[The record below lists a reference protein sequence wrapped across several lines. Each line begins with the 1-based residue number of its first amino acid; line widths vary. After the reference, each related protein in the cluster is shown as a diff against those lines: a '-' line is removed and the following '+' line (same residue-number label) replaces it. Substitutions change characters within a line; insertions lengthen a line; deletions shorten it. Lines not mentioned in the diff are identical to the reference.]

1 MKELILSLI
10 KKYRKYVIIGGSGL
24 GLLIIGLLSWTFIF
38 SKFQIFDKQERLFTK
53 AAIRYYEYHKQALPR
68 DGESRDITLQDLY
81 DKELINDIYVPKTK
95 KTCDVNSWVRVYKD
109 KDGEYKYLTYLKC
122 GRFSSHID
130 HEGPKIT
137 LNGDAVSYIPY
148 NTEYQEQGVKEV
160 IDNKDKKIDIAKVV
174 IDSSLVNTKK
184 LGTYNVTYTVKDSK
198 YNKTIVTRQVI
209 VSKGF
214 SDTVKANTSAD
225 GYYKGISNNYVLF
238 SGMLFRI
245 VKVNEDNSVKLILDQ
260 PVNNMRANYED
271 YKLSGINTWL
281 NNVFYNSLV
290 SNNYLVK
297 STYCVG
303 DIKSLGDYSDYCSK
317 TIKAN
322 VGLLDVDEYKN
333 TFEGNTS
340 SILSTSFMLG
350 HLIGDKYADAT
361 FSDYNSDGTANT
373 ILAPIRPVITV
384 SSGLNILSGDGSYDK
399 PYKLNDYSYAK
410 KASKLNSRIIGEY
423 FTYSGLNFR
432 IIGYDGENVRAIMA
446 SGWTV
451 KPNNNQLYISYNKAV
466 NATFDLKNENNP
478 AYIINNEYLDYID
491 TKSIVDTTYLI
502 PTNDSKLTY
511 NKYKTKKVTAK
522 IVLPT
527 TYELFSN
534 VGSEGYM
541 YTYIDKSTTDQLL
554 FMANSSTGKVF
565 EISKDDFEEYAIKA
579 VITVKGNLRIES
591 GKGTKIS
598 PYKLR

>member
-10 KKYRKYVIIGGSGL
+10 KKYKKYVIIGGSGL
-24 GLLIIGLLSWTFIF
+24 LFLIIGLLSWTLVF
-38 SKFQIFDKQERLFTK
+38 SKYQIFYKNEKTFTN
-53 AAIRYYEYHKQALPR
+53 AAKRYYEYHKQALPR
-68 DGESRDITLQDLY
+68 DNESKDITLQDLY
-81 DKELINDIYVPKTK
+81 DKGLIDDLYVPKSN

-109 KDGEYKYLTYLKC
+109 EDGEYKYLTYLKC

-130 HEGPKIT
+130 HEGPKIV
-137 LNGDAVSYIPY
+137 LNGDEISYIPI
-148 NTEYQEQGVKEV
+148 NNEYQEQGVKE
-160 IDNKDKKIDIAKVV
+160 ITDNKDKKIDISKVV

-184 LGTYNVTYTVKDSK
+184 IGTYNVTYTIKDSK
-198 YNKTIVTRQVI
+198 YNKTVVTRQVI

-214 SDTVKANTSAD
+214 SETVKNNVNTL
-225 GYYKGISNNYVLF
+225 GYYTGKAKNYVLF
-238 SGMLFRI
+238 SGMLWRI
-245 VKVNEDNSVKLILDQ
+245 VKINEDNTVKLILDQ
-260 PVNNMRANYED
+260 PVNNMRANYEE
-271 YKLSGINTWL
+271 YKTSGINTWL
-281 NNVFYNSLV
+281 NKIFYNSLA

-303 DIKSLGDYSDYCSK
+303 NIKSLGDYSDYCSK
-317 TIKAN
+317 TIKTN

-333 TFEGNTS
+333 TFDGYTS

-384 SSGLNILSGDGSYDK
+384 ASSLNILSGDGSYDK

-410 KASKLNSRIIGEY
+410 KTTRLNSRIIGEY
-423 FTYSGLNFR
+423 FTYSGLDFR
-432 IIGYDGENVRAIMA
+432 IIGYDGENVKAIMS

-451 KPNNNQLYISYNKAV
+451 KPNNNQLYISYSKV
-466 NATFDLKNENNP
+466 LNAAFDLKNESSP

-491 TKSIVDTTYLI
+491 TKSIVDTNYLI
-502 PTNDSKLTY
+502 PTNDSKLAY
-511 NKYKTKKVTAK
+511 NKYKTKKVIAK

-541 YTYIDKSTTDQLL
+541 YTYIDQSTTDGLV
-554 FMANSSTGKVF
+554 FMTNSSTGKVF

-579 VITVKGNLRIES
+579 VITVKGSLRIES
-591 GKGTKIS
+591 GKGTITS